1 MHSTQIE
8 GKFVVTERFIRTLE
22 NKIYMTLI
30 SKNVYLEKL
39 NYIVDKYNKTYHRT
53 TKMKSIDVKDSTIFI
68 SILKAMTKILN
79 LQLVNM

>member
-8 GKFVVTERFIRTLE
+8 GRSVVTERFIRTLE

-68 SILKAMTKILN
+68 SILKTMTKILN